1 MRLRIFGGQN
11 RGIESYNLSRP
22 VFVYAGESRRGV
34 SVRHDGNMDRVAR
47 IAGFDDT
54 RRAGYTVRRK
64 TPKEEMTET
73 VRQSI
78 CRTVLIVVDILFIN
92 LSIGRNILD
101 KYKFIGQNKI
111 TFYNHRTRRERRRIF
126 D

>member
-1 MRLRIFGGQN
+1 
-11 RGIESYNLSRP
+11 
-22 VFVYAGESRRGV
+22 
-34 SVRHDGNMDRVAR
+34 
-47 IAGFDDT
+47 
-54 RRAGYTVRRK
+54 
-64 TPKEEMTET
+64 MTET

-111 TFYNHRTRRERRRIF
+111 TFYNRRTRRERRRKCITSITVRF
-126 D
+126 ILGWHLRSKLYEDKFFGRQYNRRGKIKLVRRIVHPYSV